1 MRMFDRSMLGLPMLL
16 FAASC
21 VPQALATQAPDK
33 LTAAALAKATPG
45 FSSVGIPTAAVE
57 PPSLPELAQDIAVGA
72 PARPFDLRQASDH
85 DAQTALECL
94 TNAIYYEARSESE
107 GGQRAVAQVVLN
119 RARHPA
125 FPKSVCGVVYQGS
138 TRSTGC
144 QFTFT
149 CDGSLARRPQPD
161 AWERARRIAA
171 DALSGYVYEPVGL
184 ATHYH
189 TTAIHPW
196 WADALT
202 KAVTIGN
209 HIFYRWRGEWGD
221 PKSFRRPYVGAEAYA
236 AWRSEA
242 GESAAAPEAAR
253 PQVVFGVAIH
263 RTGEDA
269 NPTLSALEAEAGVRV
284 HRAGSRPKLQT
295 ASAAPAG
302 QAPEAAAGIR
312 IHRAGAVEEAQPRV
326 GGDTPAPAVAAAL
339 TH

>member
-1 MRMFDRSMLGLPMLL
+1 MLGLPMLL

-21 VPQALATQAPDK
+21 VPQAMANEAPQR
-33 LTAAALAKATPG
+33 LTADALAKVDAG
-45 FSSVGIPTAAVE
+45 QVPTAVE
-57 PPSLPELAQDIAVGA
+57 PPPLPELAQDIAVGS

-94 TNAIYYEARSESE
+94 TAAIYYEARSESE

-119 RARHPA
+119 RVRHPA

-138 TRSTGC
+138 NRSTGC

-149 CDGSLARRPQPD
+149 CDGSLARGRQPGP
-161 AWERARRIAA
+161 WERARRIAA
-171 DALSGYVYEPVGL
+171 EALSGYVYEPVGR

-236 AWRSEA
+236 AWRSSQPADGATPAE
-242 GESAAAPEAAR
+242 GPKPEI
-253 PQVVFGVAIH
+253 VFGVAVH
-263 RTGEDA
+263 REGGSDA
-269 NPTLSALEAEAGVRV
+269 NPAQTALEAEAGVRV
-284 HRAGSRPKLQT
+284 HRAGARHVAATQVAAAET
-295 ASAAPAG
+295 QAAP
-302 QAPEAAAGIR
+302 EGIR
-312 IHRAGAVEEAQPRV
+312 IHHGTDGGTPDVETAAP
-326 GGDTPAPAVAAAL
+326 GPAA
-339 TH
+339 TR